1 VTGFSKPD
9 VRGYETLADAEDYM
23 DSKGVTLYN
32 YDIKYG
38 AGKTNPIKGQLLTTP
53 SRMVVDQEFSHTIS
67 KLPNP
72 AYSQLF

>member
-9 VRGYETLADAEDYM
+9 VRKCETLADAEDYM

-38 AGKTNPIKGQLLTTP
+38 AGKTNPINGQT
-53 SRMVVDQEFSHTIS
+53 
-67 KLPNP
+67 
-72 AYSQLF
+72 AYYAVANGRRPGIQSYYQ